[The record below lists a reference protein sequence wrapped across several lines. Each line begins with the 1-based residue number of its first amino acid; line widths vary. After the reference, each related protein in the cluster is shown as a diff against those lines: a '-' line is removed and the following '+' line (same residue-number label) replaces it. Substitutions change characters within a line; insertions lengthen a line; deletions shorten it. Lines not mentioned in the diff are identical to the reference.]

1 MLQFVKSKRRLRDSK
16 DEIIDNLI
24 LPFVKD
30 STAMF
35 PTHPMYTPKI
45 GIEAFRAGALG
56 KSSTNVFK
64 EQKPYFEDQR
74 EAQIVPDK
82 KLRKPTSIEML
93 VAMNMIS
100 HA

>member
-1 MLQFVKSKRRLRDSK
+1 
-16 DEIIDNLI
+16 
-24 LPFVKD
+24 
-30 STAMF
+30 
-35 PTHPMYTPKI
+35 
-45 GIEAFRAGALG
+45 
-56 KSSTNVFK
+56 FK